1 MKRTIVPE
9 AVHHIYQR
17 TVDGVLLFYT
27 VRDHLVHFSVF
38 SVCARRYGI
47 KVLGFCQMPDHLH
60 LSVRPSRRDQ
70 MSGFMK
76 ESAICFVKEYN
87 SSIGRSGP
95 ILESC
100 FGSAPK
106 IKDKRVREN
115 VVYLY
120 NNPVERG
127 LCMMAED
134 YQWNF
139 LAYAWSDHPF
149 SEPFIYRR
157 ASWKMKKAVRML
169 KDCCKSGNYLRY
181 HFLDSLFEELD
192 QRETAQLIDMIINL
206 YQFIDY
212 NAALSYYGSMEKML
226 SAIHSNTGT
235 EHDIRE
241 VFDAGTDRVYIK
253 MAQLIRKGGRY
264 RNVREVT
271 VAPVKEKIRLFREI
285 QARTGATGRQIAKFL
300 HLPFSSDNTR

>member
-1 MKRTIVPE
+1 
-9 AVHHIYQR
+9 
-17 TVDGVLLFYT
+17 
-27 VRDHLVHFSVF
+27 
-38 SVCARRYGI
+38 
-47 KVLGFCQMPDHLH
+47 
-60 LSVRPSRRDQ
+60 

-157 ASWKMKKAVRML
+157 ASWKMKIAVRML
-169 KDCCKSGNYLRY
+169 KDC
-181 HFLDSLFEELD
+181 EELD

-271 VAPVKEKIRLFREI
+271 VASVEEKIRLFREI